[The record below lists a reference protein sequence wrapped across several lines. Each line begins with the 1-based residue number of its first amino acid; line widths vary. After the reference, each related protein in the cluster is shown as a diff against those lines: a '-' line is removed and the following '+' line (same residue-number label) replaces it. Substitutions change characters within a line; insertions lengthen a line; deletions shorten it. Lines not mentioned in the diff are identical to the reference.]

1 MRKTTFLQIASNIL
15 CFFCSISL
23 SSGRLRYP
31 DGFERWHHEERQ
43 EFKRMRY
50 AVADTLTEAAAV
62 VGGAHALQIIATPL
76 QESLSCA
83 TTSGAETISPSFDW
97 RKVEAALYCVRSI
110 SKEPPPPDDPL
121 LVSILSSLA
130 DLPAHPQ
137 LLYTAA
143 LTASA
148 YSEW

>member
-1 MRKTTFLQIASNIL
+1 
-15 CFFCSISL
+15 
-23 SSGRLRYP
+23 
-31 DGFERWHHEERQ
+31 
-43 EFKRMRY
+43 MRY

-62 VGGAHALQIIATPL
+62 VGGAHALQIIAAPL
-76 QESLSCA
+76 QESLLRASG
-83 TTSGAETISPSFDW
+83 TSGADAISPGFDW

-110 SKEPPPPDDPL
+110 SKEPPPPHDAL
-121 LVSILSSLA
+121 LLSLLSSLT

-143 LTASA
+143 LTVSA

>member
-1 MRKTTFLQIASNIL
+1 
-15 CFFCSISL
+15 
-23 SSGRLRYP
+23 
-31 DGFERWHHEERQ
+31 
-43 EFKRMRY
+43 MRY

-62 VGGAHALQIIATPL
+62 VGGAHALQIIAAPL
-76 QESLSCA
+76 QESLPC
-83 TTSGAETISPSFDW
+83 TGPTSAAGADTVTSSFDW

-110 SKEPPPPDDPL
+110 SKEPPPPDDVL
-121 LVSILSSLA
+121 LVSLLSSLA

>member
-1 MRKTTFLQIASNIL
+1 
-15 CFFCSISL
+15 
-23 SSGRLRYP
+23 
-31 DGFERWHHEERQ
+31 
-43 EFKRMRY
+43 MRY

-62 VGGAHALQIIATPL
+62 VGGAQALQIIASPL
-76 QESLSCA
+76 HESLGSA
-83 TTSGAETISPSFDW
+83 AGITPGAEAVSPNFDW

-110 SKEPPPPDDPL
+110 SKEPPPPGDPM
-121 LVSILSSLA
+121 LVSLLSSLS
-130 DLPAHPQ
+130 DLPTHPQ

>member
-1 MRKTTFLQIASNIL
+1 
-15 CFFCSISL
+15 
-23 SSGRLRYP
+23 
-31 DGFERWHHEERQ
+31 
-43 EFKRMRY
+43 MRY
-50 AVADTLTEAAAV
+50 AVADMLTEAAAV
-62 VGGAHALQIIATPL
+62 VGGAHALQIVAAPM
-76 QESLSCA
+76 QGSLPCA
-83 TTSGAETISPSFDW
+83 GTKSGADTVSSTFDW

-110 SKEPPPPDDPL
+110 SKEPPPPDDAL
-121 LVSILSSLA
+121 LVSLLSSLA

>member
-1 MRKTTFLQIASNIL
+1 
-15 CFFCSISL
+15 
-23 SSGRLRYP
+23 
-31 DGFERWHHEERQ
+31 
-43 EFKRMRY
+43 MRY

-62 VGGAHALQIIATPL
+62 VGGAHALQIIASPL
-76 QESLSCA
+76 QESLSA
-83 TTSGAETISPSFDW
+83 AGITSGAETFSPNFDW

-110 SKEPPPPDDPL
+110 SKEPPPPGDPM
-121 LVSILSSLA
+121 LVSLLSSLA
-130 DLPAHPQ
+130 DLPTHPQ